1 MRTSTLLT
9 FLGAVSLS
17 ASAFAA
23 PASVTPD
30 ASSSALVSVQTIH
43 GPSRMLSA
51 SEVAGLSGDYALSDG
66 KVMRVSFEQHKLY
79 AEIGDSKAQ
88 LVPAG
93 TNTFVSRDDSLK
105 LEFNQVPFATDVALS
120 RK

>member
-30 ASSSALVSVQTIH
+30 ASSSAVVSVQTIH
-43 GPSRMLSA
+43 GANRMLHA
-51 SEVAGLSGDYALSDG
+51 SDVSGLPGSYTMPDG
-66 KVMRVSFEQHKLY
+66 QVLRVSFEQNRLY

-93 TNTFVSRDDSLK
+93 TNTFVSRDERMK
-105 LEFNQVPFATDVALS
+105 LEFDQVPFATDVALT